1 MKVQETKEQECTWRL
16 TQMQTKKELSRKLSE
31 LDIESKPNKL
41 HEHEAGRNSIGPLV
55 REINYLEGRIL
66 FDETQNQQGEA
77 GGNYFRPQV
86 LTVFDGL
93 EGSKQ
98 IDKMQVGKTCRG
110 SNYLPIG
117 M

>member
-1 MKVQETKEQECTWRL
+1 
-16 TQMQTKKELSRKLSE
+16 MQTKKELSRKPGES
-31 LDIESKPNKL
+31 DIESKPNKL

-55 REINYLEGRIL
+55 RQINYLEGRRLI
-66 FDETQNQQGEA
+66 DETQNQKDEV

-93 EGSKQ
+93 EGSKY
-98 IDKMQVGKTCRG
+98 IDKMQVGLTCRG